1 MQRGDAAGRG
11 VPAEQVR
18 DALAHL
24 YDPGHL
30 QTHPLAA
37 LVGGSDR
44 VGRGGALR
52 QALLDAVDALKPPRE
67 SAPGSKAVRR
77 YQLLKRRYVD
87 GLAPET
93 VQGELLVGRSEYYRE
108 HQQAVEAVASLLA
121 ERLGAPRPEAPAA
134 SAPPPPA
141 AEPPGRLPVYLTSF
155 VGRRAEVAEVDGL
168 LAGGRL
174 VTLTGAGGCGK
185 TRLAAHV
192 AAGLAGAYPD
202 GVWFV
207 DLAPLADPEVVPRAV
222 LAALGVPA
230 DASRP
235 PLEQAAAAQ
244 LRSRLLGQRVGS
256 FLARVSAEDLAF
268 RAALSEAESV

>member
-77 YQLLKRRYVD
+77 YQLLKRRYLD
-87 GLAPET
+87 GLAPEA

-108 HQQAVEAVASLLA
+108 HQRALEAVASLVGD
-121 ERLGAPRPEAPAA
+121 RLEAARVGVGGPTDAA
-134 SAPPPPA
+134 MAPPTPA
-141 AEPPGRLPVYLTSF
+141 AEPGGALPVYLTSF
-155 VGRRAEVAEVDGL
+155 VAREPESTEVVGL
-168 LAGGRL
+168 LARTRL
-174 VTLTGAGGCGK
+174 LTLTGTGGCGK
-185 TRLAAHV
+185 TRLAVHV
-192 AAGLAGAYPD
+192 AAGLA
-202 GVWFV
+202 
-207 DLAPLADPEVVPRAV
+207 
-222 LAALGVPA
+222 
-230 DASRP
+230 
-235 PLEQAAAAQ
+235 
-244 LRSRLLGQRVGS
+244 
-256 FLARVSAEDLAF
+256 
-268 RAALSEAESV
+268 